1 MKMSRCGVFWSAY
14 SLDRTLCVILGRPL
28 TLRDE
33 AIDIEYPGEWDT
45 REIDRAAINT
55 EDDSEP
61 RAKRV
66 CLPQSPYTAA
76 IYSFRFDR
84 VTAEIK
90 LMLYRVAQSPTR
102 FPWPANRIEWRSQVD
117 SSCREL
123 LEDAR
128 QDLKWRG
135 LSTGRGSGLQDRTI
149 RLVELKFHQC
159 IMLLNRP
166 SPAVPQPSSSAL
178 VACYDSAIATIRIQ
192 SELARFANMTNS
204 WLTAHAVFVSGIT
217 MLYCIWTS
225 PEVRKTTCLKTFLQ
239 QADSCIKLLS
249 SLGETW
255 SVAKNAQSKFG
266 HLVQVTNDS
275 WKFGNVSPRQQSR
288 RTENT
293 SEIVEPRLVENCLAP
308 SILPI
313 NSWDELNA
321 DYSLPQNLLVDE
333 LGEIG
338 TWFDLDW
345 LGDPT
350 FCLRESNL

>member
-33 AIDIEYPGEWDT
+33 AIDIKYPGEWDT
-45 REIDRAAINT
+45 REIDHAAI
-55 EDDSEP
+55 DSQDGPEP
-61 RAKRV
+61 RAKRIR
-66 CLPQSPYTAA
+66 LPQSPYTAA

-84 VTAEIK
+84 ITAEIK

-102 FPWPANRIEWRSQVD
+102 FPWPTNLAEWGGQVD

-135 LSTGRGSGLQDRTI
+135 LSSGRGSGLQDRTI

-159 IMLLNRP
+159 IMLLSRP
-166 SPAVPQPSSSAL
+166 SPALPQPSSSAL
-178 VACYDSAIATIRIQ
+178 VTCYESAIATIRIQ

-225 PEVRKTTCLKTFLQ
+225 PEVRKSTNLKTFLQ
-239 QADSCIKLLS
+239 QADSCTKLLS
-249 SLGETW
+249 SLGKTW
-255 SVAKNAQSKFG
+255 SVAKNAQSKFE
-266 HLVQVTNDS
+266 HLVHVTNDS
-275 WKFGNVSPRQQSR
+275 WKSGNVSPRRQSR
-288 RTENT
+288 RTENS
-293 SEIVEPRLVENCLAP
+293 SEVLEPRPVDNYIAP
-308 SILPI
+308 ESFLIDF
-313 NSWDELNA
+313 WDELNF

-333 LGEIG
+333 LGDMG

-345 LGDPT
+345 LGDT
-350 FCLRESNL
+350 NFAL